1 MYGTYLAM
9 NTVDDRL
16 IDLSLAK
23 PALVIAV
30 DNRKINTPIDQRA
43 EDIGLRQGLS
53 ILLTYP
59 FRWSVGRD
67 EDDRQLLIVSLR
79 YGRMQIEQSR
89 TRGDAYGNRANMGR
103 RNIAQSQAD
112 GIEASTALIRHGIA
126 GDARYLIEVMDD
138 RSVSASRANDDSS
151 TTMTFQYTGQNIDIL
166 DIAKHGD

>member
-1 MYGTYLAM
+1 
-9 NTVDDRL
+9 
-16 IDLSLAK
+16 
-23 PALVIAV
+23 
-30 DNRKINTPIDQRA
+30 
-43 EDIGLRQGLS
+43 
-53 ILLTYP
+53 
-59 FRWSVGRD
+59 
-67 EDDRQLLIVSLR
+67 
-79 YGRMQIEQSR
+79 
-89 TRGDAYGNRANMGR
+89 MGR